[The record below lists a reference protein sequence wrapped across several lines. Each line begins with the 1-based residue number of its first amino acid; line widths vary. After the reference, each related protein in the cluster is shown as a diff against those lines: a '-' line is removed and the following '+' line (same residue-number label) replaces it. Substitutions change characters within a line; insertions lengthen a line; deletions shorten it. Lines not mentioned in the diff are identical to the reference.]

1 MLTVVQIRALKPAE
15 RPYKVADSD
24 GLYLLVQPSGA
35 LLWRFRYRCCG
46 IERKLSLGSFPD
58 VTLVQARRKRDEA
71 KAELDDGIDPV
82 EEKRQRR
89 LKAELAAQ
97 TTFALVAGE
106 YIEKM
111 EREGRS
117 PATIKK
123 ARWFLELLDGI
134 AKRPIAAITPHELL
148 DVLKRVERRGHHET
162 ALRLRSFAGRV
173 FRYGFATLRTERNP
187 ADILRG
193 ALTVPRVKHHAAIVE
208 PKKVGDLLRAIDGY
222 TGRPETLH
230 ALRIAPHVFLRPGEL
245 RQAKWSEIDFAEKVW
260 RVPAER
266 MKMKQPHAVPLS
278 RQVLFLLQDLRSL
291 ARDSEF
297 LFPALHTTK
306 RCISDNTL
314 NVALRRLGFENDEMT
329 SHGFRAMASTL
340 LNESGLWH
348 PDAIERALAHGEKD
362 KVRAAYYRGAH
373 WAEWVRMA
381 QWWSD
386 YLDQLRIG
394 SAVIKGKFRKRAQ
407 GRCPNTFFSAVAL
420 AATIF
425 FRQ

>member
-58 VTLVQARRKRDEA
+58 VSLVQARRKRDEA

-291 ARDSEF
+291 ARNSEF

-362 KVRAAYYRGAH
+362 KVRAAYHRGAH
-373 WAEWVRMA
+373 WAERVRMA

-394 SAVIKGKFRKRAQ
+394 GAVIKGKFRKRA
-407 GRCPNTFFSAVAL
+407 
-420 AATIF
+420 
-425 FRQ
+425 

>member
-97 TTFALVAGE
+97 TTFALVAEE
-106 YIEKM
+106 YIQKM

-123 ARWFLELLDGI
+123 ARWFLEFLDGI

-208 PKKVGDLLRAIDGY
+208 PEKVGDLLRAIDGY

-362 KVRAAYYRGAH
+362 KVRAAYHRGAH
-373 WAEWVRMA
+373 WAERVRMA

-394 SAVIKGKFRKRAQ
+394 GAVIKGKFRKRA
-407 GRCPNTFFSAVAL
+407 
-420 AATIF
+420 
-425 FRQ
+425 

>member
-15 RPYKVADSD
+15 RPYKMADAD

-58 VTLVQARRKRDEA
+58 VSLPQARRKRDEA

-97 TTFALVAGE
+97 TTFGLVAEE
-106 YIEKM
+106 YIQKM
-111 EREGRS
+111 EREGKS
-117 PATIKK
+117 PATLKK
-123 ARWFLELLDGI
+123 ARWFLELLAGI
-134 AKRPIAAITPHELL
+134 AKRPIASVTPHELL

-208 PKKVGDLLRAIDGY
+208 PKKVGELLRAIDGY
-222 TGRPETLH
+222 QGRPETLH

-266 MKMKQPHAVPLS
+266 MKMKQAHAVPLS
-278 RQVLFLLQDLRSL
+278 RQVLYLLQDLRSL
-291 ARDSEF
+291 ARNSEF
-297 LFPALHTTK
+297 LFPALHTT
-306 RCISDNTL
+306 RRPLSDNTL
-314 NVALRRLGFENDEMT
+314 NVALRRLGFEHDEMT

-362 KVRAAYYRGAH
+362 KVRAAYHRGAH
-373 WAEWVRMA
+373 WAERVRMA

-394 SAVIKGKFRKRAQ
+394 GAVIKGKFRKRA
-407 GRCPNTFFSAVAL
+407 
-420 AATIF
+420 
-425 FRQ
+425 

>member
-1 MLTVVQIRALKPAE
+1 MLTVMQIRSLKPAE
-15 RPYKVADSD
+15 RPYKVADAD

-58 VTLVQARRKRDEA
+58 VSLPQARRKRDEA

-97 TTFALVAGE
+97 TTFGLVAEE
-106 YIEKM
+106 YIQKM
-111 EREGRS
+111 EREGKS
-117 PATIKK
+117 PATLKK
-123 ARWFLELLDGI
+123 ARWFLELLAGI
-134 AKRPIAAITPHELL
+134 SKRPIASVTPHELL

-208 PKKVGDLLRAIDGY
+208 PKKVGELLRAIDGY
-222 TGRPETLH
+222 QGRPETLH

-266 MKMKQPHAVPLS
+266 MKMKQAHAVPLS
-278 RQVLFLLQDLRSL
+278 RQVLYLLQDLRSL
-291 ARDSEF
+291 ARESEF

-306 RCISDNTL
+306 RPLSDNTL
-314 NVALRRLGFENDEMT
+314 NVALRRLGFEHDEMT

-348 PDAIERALAHGEKD
+348 PDAIERALAHGQKD
-362 KVRAAYYRGAH
+362 KVRAAYHRGAH
-373 WAEWVRMA
+373 WAERVRMA

-386 YLDQLRIG
+386 YLDQLRVG
-394 SAVIKGKFRKRAQ
+394 GAVIKGKFRKRA
-407 GRCPNTFFSAVAL
+407 
-420 AATIF
+420 
-425 FRQ
+425 

>member
-1 MLTVVQIRALKPAE
+1 MLTVVQIQALKPAA
-15 RPYKVADSD
+15 RPFKVFDSD

-46 IERKLSLGSFPD
+46 IERKLSLGKFPD
-58 VTLVQARRKRDEA
+58 VTLSQARRKRDEA
-71 KAELDDGIDPV
+71 KGELEDGIDPA
-82 EEKRQRR
+82 EEKRQKR
-89 LKAELAAQ
+89 LEAELAAK
-97 TTFALVAGE
+97 TTFGLVAEE
-106 YIEKM
+106 YIQKM
-111 EREGRS
+111 EREGRA

-123 ARWFLELLDGI
+123 ARWFLELLGSLS
-134 AKRPIAAITPHELL
+134 KRPIAAVTPHELL

-162 ALRLRSFAGRV
+162 AVRLRAFAGRV
-173 FRYGFATLRTERNP
+173 FRYGFATLRTEKNP

-208 PKKVGDLLRAIDGY
+208 LKKVGELLRAIEDY
-222 TGRPETLH
+222 KGRPETLY
-230 ALRIAPHVFLRPGEL
+230 ALRLAPHVFLRPGEL
-245 RQAKWSEIDFAEKVW
+245 RQAKWTEIDFADKVW

-278 RQVLFLLQDLRSL
+278 RQVLFILQDLRSL
-291 ARDSEF
+291 ARSSEF

-306 RCISDNTL
+306 RPISENTM
-314 NVALRRLGFENDEMT
+314 NVALRRLGFEHDEMT

-362 KVRAAYYRGAH
+362 RVRAAYHRGAH
-373 WAEWVRMA
+373 WNERVRMA

-386 YLDQLRIG
+386 YLDQLKAG
-394 SAVIKGKFRKRAQ
+394 GKVIRGKFRKRA
-407 GRCPNTFFSAVAL
+407 
-420 AATIF
+420 
-425 FRQ
+425 

>member
-1 MLTVVQIRALKPAE
+1 M
-15 RPYKVADSD
+15 
-24 GLYLLVQPSGA
+24 
-35 LLWRFRYRCCG
+35 
-46 IERKLSLGSFPD
+46 
-58 VTLVQARRKRDEA
+58 
-71 KAELDDGIDPV
+71 
-82 EEKRQRR
+82 
-89 LKAELAAQ
+89 
-97 TTFALVAGE
+97 
-106 YIEKM
+106 
-111 EREGRS
+111 
-117 PATIKK
+117 
-123 ARWFLELLDGI
+123 
-134 AKRPIAAITPHELL
+134 
-148 DVLKRVERRGHHET
+148 
-162 ALRLRSFAGRV
+162 
-173 FRYGFATLRTERNP
+173 
-187 ADILRG
+187 
-193 ALTVPRVKHHAAIVE
+193 
-208 PKKVGDLLRAIDGY
+208 
-222 TGRPETLH
+222 
-230 ALRIAPHVFLRPGEL
+230 

-362 KVRAAYYRGAH
+362 KVRAAYHRGAH
-373 WAEWVRMA
+373 WAERVRMA

-394 SAVIKGKFRKRAQ
+394 GAVIKGKFRKRA
-407 GRCPNTFFSAVAL
+407 
-420 AATIF
+420 
-425 FRQ
+425 

>member
-58 VTLVQARRKRDEA
+58 VSLVQARRKRDEA

-362 KVRAAYYRGAH
+362 KVRAAYHRGAH
-373 WAEWVRMA
+373 WAERVRMA

-394 SAVIKGKFRKRAQ
+394 GAVIKGKFRKRA
-407 GRCPNTFFSAVAL
+407 
-420 AATIF
+420 
-425 FRQ
+425 

>member
-1 MLTVVQIRALKPAE
+1 MLTVVQIQSLKPAE
-15 RPYKVADSD
+15 RPFKVFDSD

-58 VTLVQARRKRDEA
+58 VTLQQARRKRDAA
-71 KAELDDGIDPV
+71 KGELEDGIDPV
-82 EEKRQRR
+82 EEKRQKR
-89 LKAELAAQ
+89 LEAELAAK
-97 TTFALVAGE
+97 TTFGLVAEE
-106 YIEKM
+106 YIQKM
-111 EREGRS
+111 EREARA

-123 ARWFLELLDGI
+123 ARWFLELLGGLS
-134 AKRPIAAITPHELL
+134 KRPIAAVTPHELL

-162 ALRLRSFAGRV
+162 AVRLRAFAGRV
-173 FRYGFATLRTERNP
+173 FRYGFATLRTEKNP

-208 PKKVGDLLRAIDGY
+208 PKKVGELLRAIEDY
-222 TGRPETLH
+222 KGRPETLY
-230 ALRIAPHVFLRPGEL
+230 ALRLAPHVFLRPGEL
-245 RQAKWSEIDFAEKVW
+245 RQAKWTEIDFAEKVW

-278 RQVLFLLQDLRSL
+278 RQVLFILQDLRSL
-291 ARDSEF
+291 ARSSDF

-306 RCISDNTL
+306 RPISENTM
-314 NVALRRLGFENDEMT
+314 NVALRRLGFEHDEMT

-362 KVRAAYYRGAH
+362 RVRAAYHRGAH
-373 WAEWVRMA
+373 WNERVRMA

-386 YLDQLRIG
+386 YLDQLRVG
-394 SAVIKGKFRKRAQ
+394 GKVIKARFRKRA
-407 GRCPNTFFSAVAL
+407 
-420 AATIF
+420 
-425 FRQ
+425 

>member
-1 MLTVVQIRALKPAE
+1 MLTVVQIKALKPAE
-15 RPYKVADSD
+15 RPFKVSDSD
-24 GLYLLVQPSGA
+24 GLYVLVQPSGA
-35 LLWRFRYRCCG
+35 LLWRFRYRSSG
-46 IERKLSLGSFPD
+46 IERKLSLGSFPE
-58 VTLVQARRKRDEA
+58 VSLAQARRKRDEA
-71 KAELDDGIDPV
+71 KAELEDGIDPV
-82 EEKRQRR
+82 EEKRQSR

-97 TTFALVAGE
+97 TTFGLVAEE
-106 YIEKM
+106 YIQKM

-123 ARWFLELLDGI
+123 ARWFLELLAGI
-134 AKRPIAAITPHELL
+134 ANRPIALVTPHELL

-173 FRYGFATLRTERNP
+173 FRYGFATLRTEKNP

-193 ALTVPRVKHHAAIVE
+193 ALTVPKVKHHAAIIE
-208 PKKVGDLLRAIDGY
+208 PKKVGELLRAIEDY
-222 TGRPETLH
+222 QGRPETLH

-245 RQAKWSEIDFAEKVW
+245 RQAQWSEIDFADKVW

-278 RQVLFLLQDLRSL
+278 RQVLFILRDLRSL
-291 ARDSEF
+291 ARTSEY

-306 RCISDNTL
+306 RPLSDNTL
-314 NVALRRLGFENDEMT
+314 NVALRRLGFEHDEMT

-348 PDAIERALAHGEKD
+348 PDAIERALAHGQKD
-362 KVRAAYYRGAH
+362 RVRAAYHRGAH
-373 WAEWVRMA
+373 WEERVRMA

-386 YLDQLRIG
+386 YLDQLRVG
-394 SAVIKGKFRKRAQ
+394 GEVIRGKFRR
-407 GRCPNTFFSAVAL
+407 
-420 AATIF
+420 
-425 FRQ
+425 

>member
-1 MLTVVQIRALKPAE
+1 MLTVVQIQALKPAAK
-15 RPYKVADSD
+15 PFKVPDSD

-58 VTLVQARRKRDEA
+58 VSLSQARRKRDEA
-71 KAELDDGIDPV
+71 KGELDDGIDPA

-89 LKAELAAQ
+89 LAAELAAQ
-97 TTFALVAGE
+97 TTFGLVAEE
-106 YIEKM
+106 YIQKM
-111 EREGRS
+111 EREGKS
-117 PATIKK
+117 PATLKK
-123 ARWFLELLDGI
+123 ARWFLELLAGI
-134 AKRPIAAITPHELL
+134 AKRPIASVTPHELL

-173 FRYGFATLRTERNP
+173 FRYGFATLRTEHNP

-193 ALTVPRVKHHAAIVE
+193 ALTVPRVKHHAAIIE
-208 PKKVGDLLRAIDGY
+208 PKKVGELLRVIEDY
-222 TGRPETLH
+222 KGRPETLH

-245 RQAKWSEIDFAEKVW
+245 RQAKWCEIDFADKVW

-278 RQVLFLLQDLRSL
+278 RQVLYLLQNLRSL
-291 ARDSEF
+291 ARASEY
-297 LFPALHTTK
+297 LFPALHTTQ
-306 RCISDNTL
+306 RPLSDNTL
-314 NVALRRLGFENDEMT
+314 NVALRRLGYENDEMT

-348 PDAIERALAHGEKD
+348 PDAIERALAHGERD
-362 KVRAAYYRGAH
+362 RVRAAYHRGAH
-373 WAEWVRMA
+373 WEERVRMA

-394 SAVIKGKFRKRAQ
+394 GKVLKAKFGKR
-407 GRCPNTFFSAVAL
+407 R
-420 AATIF
+420 
-425 FRQ
+425 